1 MITTTMMRMGG
12 IIMRSSILTMGVMMG
27 GVGILIERMVGWYW
41 SGKEVQECVRR
52 CGAMI
57 PLRLWKY

>member
-1 MITTTMMRMGG
+1 MGG
-12 IIMRSSILTMGVMMG
+12 MIMMGVGMMG

>member
-1 MITTTMMRMGG
+1 MGG
-12 IIMRSSILTMGVMMG
+12 MIMMGVGMMG

-41 SGKEVQECVRR
+41 SGKEVQGCVRR